1 MRFVPWK
8 IGVLVIL
15 SRKTLRGTGI
25 VIVKDLSLRGSALL
39 CNLKDDAEVGKLAWS
54 VNEKIYMKALD
65 GMIVQVKGLSD
76 LCNSDSRVR
85 WTQGNQP

>member
-25 VIVKDLSLRGSALL
+25 VIVKDLSLRGYALL
-39 CNLKDDAEVGKLAWS
+39 CNLKDDAEVCKLAWS
-54 VNEKIYMKALD
+54 VNEKIY